1 MQTVIAVLA
10 LLMWPIY
17 LGQIVSV
24 VNLPL
29 AQRLG
34 LQEPSDTIDTI
45 YARDTAGTARWDV
58 LSMWTLPVAGILML
72 IDNAWWPY
80 LALIGGAVYL
90 DTGGRQAIK
99 LLGYRKEGVRVGTSQ
114 AVRLALAVYA
124 VFVILSAIAI
134 TIALIE
140 IDPI

>member
-1 MQTVIAVLA
+1 MQTVGAVLA

-24 VNLPL
+24 VDLPL

-34 LQEPSDTIDTI
+34 LQGLADTIDPI

-72 IDNAWWPY
+72 IDSAWWPY
-80 LALIGGAVYL
+80 VALIGGAIYL
-90 DTGGRQAIK
+90 DTGGRQGIK
-99 LLGYRKEGVRVGTSQ
+99 LFGYRSEGVRVGTRQ
-114 AVRLALAVYA
+114 AVRRALAVYA
-124 VFVILSAIAI
+124 VFVILGAMSIV
-134 TIALIE
+134 IALID
-140 IDPI
+140 IDPS